1 MYEFQVFLKKNHN
14 MGHNVRTRNAISFL
28 QKLLKL
34 FQKYLLDGEK
44 ALLILALQLSPVW
57 FAFT

>member
-1 MYEFQVFLKKNHN
+1 MYELQVFLKKNHN

-28 QKLLKL
+28 QKFLKL